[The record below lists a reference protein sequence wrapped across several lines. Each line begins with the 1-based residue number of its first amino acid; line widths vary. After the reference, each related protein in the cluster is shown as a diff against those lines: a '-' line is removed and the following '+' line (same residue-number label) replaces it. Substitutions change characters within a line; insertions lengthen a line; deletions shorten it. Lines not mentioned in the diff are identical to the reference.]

1 MKKCTDC
8 KYCVQ
13 EDYGYSNYTVEGTNA
28 DCLLGEHPDMP
39 VDRFYGEE
47 PELQYAEKCDRFIAG
62 EGPGIDVDREALADW
77 NDPLSSAYTDD
88 EEIKELLDRWDA
100 KSN

>member
-1 MKKCTDC
+1 MKKKCTDC

-28 DCLLGEHPDMP
+28 DCLLGLHTNMP

-47 PELQYAEKCDRFIAG
+47 PELEYADKCERFFG
-62 EGPGIDVDREALADW
+62 GDGPEIDVDRELLSNW
-77 NDPLSSAYTDD
+77 EEPLSSAYTEDN
-88 EEIKELLDRWDA
+88 EIGILLDAWDS
-100 KSN
+100 K